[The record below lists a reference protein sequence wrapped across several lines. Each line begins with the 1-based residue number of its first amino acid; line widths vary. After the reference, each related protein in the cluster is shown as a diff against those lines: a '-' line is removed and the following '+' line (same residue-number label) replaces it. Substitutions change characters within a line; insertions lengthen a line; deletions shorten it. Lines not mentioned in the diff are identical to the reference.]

1 MTQLTYN
8 EAFDP
13 YHAAFRIL
21 RLWKGCSIVDTTHFD
36 MLRIL
41 DFYLLFPFRIQNMS
55 LFSEDRAWRRIS
67 KAYED
72 WKPYGELPDDV
83 SIFSRMEPFQRA
95 AVTSLAKAGF
105 MSLEAW
111 QNNQIEFLEVELPA
125 NISVRCSELN
135 GAMHDVIAILCAM
148 RERYPL
154 LGRNG
159 LKDRSG
165 LLEFRYDSV

>member
-13 YHAAFRIL
+13 YHATFRFL
-21 RLWKGCSIVDTTHFD
+21 RLWKGCGLVGKTHFD

-55 LFSEDRAWRRIS
+55 LFSEDRGWRKIS
-67 KAYED
+67 KRYD
-72 WKPYGELPDDV
+72 DRKPYGELPDDV

-95 AVTSLAKAGF
+95 AVTSLVNAGF
-105 MSLEAW
+105 LSADAW
-111 QNNQIEFLEVELPA
+111 HCNQIEFVGGNLTSELEM
-125 NISVRCSELN
+125 RCSELN
-135 GAMHDVIAILCAM
+135 VSMRDVINVLCSIK
-148 RERYPL
+148 ERYPL

-159 LKDRSG
+159 LKDRTG
-165 LLEFRYDSV
+165 LLEYRYDAV

>member
-13 YHAAFRIL
+13 YHATFRFL
-21 RLWKGCSIVDTTHFD
+21 RLWQGCQFTGNTHFD

-55 LFSEDRAWRRIS
+55 FISSDRGWRKIS
-67 KAYED
+67 KTYENR
-72 WKPYGELPDDV
+72 KPYGELPDDA

-95 AVTSLAKAGF
+95 AATSLVEAKILSAE
-105 MSLEAW
+105 SW
-111 QNNQIEFLEVELPA
+111 RNNQISFAPSQLPLQLMT
-125 NISVRCSELN
+125 RCAELN
-135 GAMHDVIAILCAM
+135 ESMHDVMKILRAI
-148 RERYPL
+148 RENYPL
-154 LGRNG
+154 LGPGG
-159 LKDRSG
+159 LKDRTK

>member
-13 YHAAFRIL
+13 YHATFRFL
-21 RLWKGCSIVDTTHFD
+21 RLWQGCELAGKIHFD

-55 LFSEDRAWRRIS
+55 LFTEDRGWRRIS
-67 KAYED
+67 KSYED
-72 WKPYGELPDDV
+72 RKPYGELPDDV

-95 AVTSLAKAGF
+95 AITSLVD
-105 MSLEAW
+105 SDLVSVDAW
-111 QNNQIEFLEVELPA
+111 QSNQVEFLDVELPSTIQA
-125 NISVRCSELN
+125 RCSELN
-135 GAMHDVIAILCAM
+135 GSMRDVVDILCSM
-148 RERYPL
+148 KERYPL

-159 LKDRSG
+159 LKDRTG
-165 LLEFRYDSV
+165 LLEYRYDSV

>member
-13 YHAAFRIL
+13 YHAAFRFM
-21 RLWKGCSIVDTTHFD
+21 RLWQGCRLTCKTHFD

-55 LFSEDRAWRRIS
+55 FFSSDRGWRSIS
-67 KAYED
+67 RAYED
-72 WKPYGELPDDV
+72 RKPYGELPDDV

-95 AVTSLAKAGF
+95 AVTSLVKAEIL
-105 MSLEAW
+105 SAEAW
-111 QNNQIEFLEVELPA
+111 RNNQIDFLNAKLPLELEARCVEL
-125 NISVRCSELN
+125 NETMQDIIE
-135 GAMHDVIAILCAM
+135 ILCAI

-154 LGRNG
+154 MGRRG
-159 LKDRSG
+159 LKDRTG

>member
-13 YHAAFRIL
+13 YHATFRFV
-21 RLWKGCSIVDTTHFD
+21 RLWQGCQLTGKTHFD

-55 LFSEDRAWRRIS
+55 FFSADRSWRRIS
-67 KAYED
+67 KSYEHR
-72 WKPYGELPDDV
+72 KPYGGLPDDA

-95 AVTSLAKAGF
+95 AVTSLVKAEIL
-105 MSLEAW
+105 SVHAW
-111 QNNQIEFLEVELPA
+111 NNNQIEFLDAKLP
-125 NISVRCSELN
+125 SDLLERCSELN
-135 GAMHDVIAILCAM
+135 EAMNDVLEILCALK
-148 RERYPL
+148 ERYPL

-159 LKDRSG
+159 LKERTG
-165 LLEFRYDSV
+165 LLEFRYDAV